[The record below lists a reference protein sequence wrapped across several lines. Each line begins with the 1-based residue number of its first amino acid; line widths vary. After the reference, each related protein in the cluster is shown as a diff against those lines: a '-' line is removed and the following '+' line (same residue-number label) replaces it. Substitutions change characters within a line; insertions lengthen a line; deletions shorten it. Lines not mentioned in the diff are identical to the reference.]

1 MRKRDTWDVWLLKLF
16 DSKPYVIDNREKE
29 DVSEFTVLFKVKY

>member
-16 DSKPYVIDNREKE
+16 DSKPYVIDREKE
-29 DVSEFTVLFKVKY
+29 EVSEFTVLFKVKY